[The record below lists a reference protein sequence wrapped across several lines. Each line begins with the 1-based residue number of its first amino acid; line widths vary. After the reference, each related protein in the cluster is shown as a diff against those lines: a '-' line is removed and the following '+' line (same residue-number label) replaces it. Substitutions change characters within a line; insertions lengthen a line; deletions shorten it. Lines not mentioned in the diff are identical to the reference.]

1 MMPTFAC
8 APRNTAPR
16 NTASRNTATR
26 NTATHT
32 IEPGARVHAR
42 TGMVRR

>member
-8 APRNTAPR
+8 APRNTFPRNTAPR
-16 NTASRNTATR
+16 NTA
-26 NTATHT
+26 TH
-32 IEPGARVHAR
+32 IIAPGARVHAR

>member
-8 APRNTAPR
+8 APRNTAPP
-16 NTASRNTATR
+16 
-26 NTATHT
+26 T
-32 IEPGARVHAR
+32 IAPGARVHAR

>member
-16 NTASRNTATR
+16 NTA
-26 NTATHT
+26 THT
-32 IEPGARVHAR
+32 IKPGARVHAR